1 MSGYAPDWVK
11 MDLER
16 FPRVENEY
24 GVKTKILSMFQSDIL
39 SVELNAFKSF
49 MEYIKEVDEKEQTV
63 IAVQVENEVG
73 ILGAVRDFSNG
84 SNEAYREAVPDT
96 FIEHLEKRTFLYF
109 RDMTYKGDAAIGTW
123 EDVFGHYAPE
133 VFMCAGY
140 ASYIEKLAKQ
150 GKEIYNLPLFTN
162 VWLKGNND
170 EKAGIYPCGGS
181 VPEMIDIWKCM
192 APSLDFIS
200 PDIYSFEFEKAAEL
214 YAREDNPLFI
224 PETRRDK

>member
-1 MSGYAPDWVK
+1 
-11 MDLER
+11 
-16 FPRVENEY
+16 
-24 GVKTKILSMFQSDIL
+24 MFQSDIL

-73 ILGAVRDFSNG
+73 ILGSVRDFSNG
-84 SNEAYREAVPDT
+84 ANEAYRETVSDNLT
-96 FIEHLEKRTFLYF
+96 EYLKKQSFLCF
-109 RDMTYKGDAAIGTW
+109 RDITYKADTALGTW

-133 VFMCAGY
+133 AFMCANY
-140 ASYIEKLAKQ
+140 AAYIEKLAKQ

-170 EKAGIYPCGGS
+170 EKAGIYPCGGP

-192 APSLDFIS
+192 APNLDFIS
-200 PDIYSFEFEKAAEL
+200 PDIYSFEFEKVAAQ

-224 PETRRDK
+224 PETRRDNHL